1 MSVGGI
7 REAVHDGVNG
17 RSKST
22 VDVSLKLSMDT
33 GQNDSHP
40 LKRVLLV
47 ESARGAAA
55 VYVCLHHVILIGHL
69 ADSFKWA
76 KFLFY
81 PLSFGQEAVYLF
93 FFLSGFSIHYSS
105 YKRPLET
112 IGGIGHYYYLRFRRI
127 YPIFL
132 IAVGLSIA
140 LGDFTSFLG
149 IISNT
154 PCHPSVRDLTYVLF
168 FLSDV
173 HEGSWHSGLAN
184 DPALWSLSYEIP
196 YYLVYPFFWMC
207 CKRFGIGRAFAAT
220 FFGSGAFILTDCIQ
234 ANHVSNIFSLYW
246 LWTCGALMAEWKL
259 TNKSFTLS
267 PVAYYFV
274 VSLCYAVS
282 QSTEAVANPV
292 IHWNLQ
298 ALTIGVVI
306 CSTFINFQP
315 TTFTRRLLA
324 AGGIVMLLL
333 VSLLITRNVPT
344 WGRHIFLDAR
354 LIFAAA
360 IFALLLI
367 TGINIASLCRMLAKP
382 FLKMGAI
389 SYAIYVVHMPI
400 LYFVVDL
407 FRHTGTSFYWMP
419 LGLLPV
425 FLLAWWLETKFQA
438 RVSAWLDST
447 RAKLAGV
454 AGN

>member
-1 MSVGGI
+1 
-7 REAVHDGVNG
+7 
-17 RSKST
+17 
-22 VDVSLKLSMDT
+22 MDT
-33 GQNDSHP
+33 RQNDSHP

-47 ESARGAAA
+47 ECARGAAA

-69 ADSFKWA
+69 ADSFKWG

-105 YKRPLET
+105 HNRPLET
-112 IGGIGHYYYLRFRRI
+112 FGGIEHYSYLRFRRI

-140 LGDFTSFLG
+140 LGVFTSSLG
-149 IISNT
+149 IISST
-154 PCHPSVRDLTYVLF
+154 PCHPNVRDLSFVLL

-173 HEGSWHSGLAN
+173 HGGSWHSGLAN

-196 YYLVYPFFWMC
+196 YYLVYPIFWRY
-207 CKRFGIGRAFAAT
+207 CKKFGVGRT
-220 FFGSGAFILTDCIQ
+220 FCVTFLVSGAFILADCIQ

-259 TNKSFTLS
+259 TNKSFSLS

-274 VSLCYAVS
+274 LFLCYAVS
-282 QSTEAVANPV
+282 QSSEAVANPV
-292 IHWNLQ
+292 IHWNLE

-306 CSTFINFQP
+306 FSTFISFQP
-315 TTFTRRLLA
+315 LSLSKRLLA
-324 AGGIVMLLL
+324 TGGIVTLLL
-333 VSLLITRNVPT
+333 VSLLATRNVPT

-354 LIFAAA
+354 LIFAAGVL
-360 IFALLLI
+360 ALLLI
-367 TGINIASLCRMLAKP
+367 SGTHIASLCRIVAKP

-389 SYAIYVVHMPI
+389 SYALYVIHMPI
-400 LYFVVDL
+400 LYFMADVL
-407 FRHTGTSFYWMP
+407 HHTGTSFYWMP
-419 LGLLPV
+419 LVLFPI
-425 FLLAWWLETKFQA
+425 FLLAWWLEAKFQP
-438 RVSAWLDST
+438 RVSGWLDSY
-447 RAKLAGV
+447 RARLAGV

>member
-1 MSVGGI
+1 
-7 REAVHDGVNG
+7 
-17 RSKST
+17 
-22 VDVSLKLSMDT
+22 MDT
-33 GQNDSHP
+33 RQNDSHP

-47 ESARGAAA
+47 ECARGAAA

-69 ADSFKWA
+69 ADSFKWG

-81 PLSFGQEAVYLF
+81 PLNFGQEAVYLF

-105 YKRPLET
+105 HNRPLET

-132 IAVGLSIA
+132 IAVGVSIA
-140 LGDFTSFLG
+140 LGAFISFLG
-149 IISNT
+149 IISKT
-154 PCHPSVRDLTYVLF
+154 PCHPDGRGLSFVLF
-168 FLSDV
+168 FLSDT

-196 YYLVYPFFWMC
+196 YYLVYPFFWRC
-207 CKRFGIGRAFAAT
+207 CKKIGVGRAFWIT
-220 FFGSGAFILTDCIQ
+220 FLGSGAFILADCIQ

-274 VSLCYAVS
+274 LFLCYAVS
-282 QSTEAVANPV
+282 QSAEAVANPV
-292 IHWNLQ
+292 IHWNLE

-306 CSTFINFQP
+306 FSTFISFQP
-315 TTFTRRLLA
+315 LSLLKRLLA
-324 AGGIVMLLL
+324 TGGIVTLLL
-333 VSLLITRNVPT
+333 VSLLVTRNVPT

-354 LIFAAA
+354 LIFAAGVLA
-360 IFALLLI
+360 WLLI
-367 TGINIASLCRMLAKP
+367 TGKNMASLCRILAKP

-389 SYAIYVVHMPI
+389 SYALYVIHMPI
-400 LYFVVDL
+400 LYFVADL
-407 FRHTGTSFYWMP
+407 LRNIGASFYWMP
-419 LGLLPV
+419 LAMAPI
-425 FLLAWWLETKFQA
+425 FFLAWWLETKFQA
-438 RVSAWLDST
+438 RVSGWLDSY
-447 RAKLAGV
+447 RAKLARV

>member
-1 MSVGGI
+1 
-7 REAVHDGVNG
+7 
-17 RSKST
+17 
-22 VDVSLKLSMDT
+22 MDT
-33 GQNDSHP
+33 GQNDSHQS
-40 LKRVLLV
+40 KRVLLV
-47 ESARGAAA
+47 ECARGAAA

-69 ADSFKWA
+69 ADSFKWG

-105 YKRPLET
+105 HNRPLET

-140 LGDFTSFLG
+140 LGVITSSLG
-149 IISNT
+149 IISST
-154 PCHPSVRDLTYVLF
+154 PCHPNVRDLSFVLL

-173 HEGSWHSGLAN
+173 HGGSWHSGLAN

-196 YYLVYPFFWMC
+196 YYLVYPIFWRY
-207 CKRFGIGRAFAAT
+207 CKKFGVGRT
-220 FFGSGAFILTDCIQ
+220 FCVTFLVSGAFILADCIQ

-259 TNKSFTLS
+259 TNKSFSLS

-274 VSLCYAVS
+274 LFLCYAVS
-282 QSTEAVANPV
+282 QSSEAVANPV
-292 IHWNLQ
+292 IHWNLE

-306 CSTFINFQP
+306 FSTFISFQP
-315 TTFTRRLLA
+315 LSLSKRLLA
-324 AGGIVMLLL
+324 TGGIVTLLL
-333 VSLLITRNVPT
+333 VSLLATRNVPT

-354 LIFAAA
+354 LIFAAGVL
-360 IFALLLI
+360 ALLLI
-367 TGINIASLCRMLAKP
+367 SGTHIASLCRIVANP

-389 SYAIYVVHMPI
+389 SYALYVIHMPI
-400 LYFVVDL
+400 LYFMADL
-407 FRHTGTSFYWMP
+407 LHHAGTSFYWMP
-419 LGLLPV
+419 LALLPI

-438 RVSAWLDST
+438 RASAWLDLT

-454 AGN
+454 S